1 MGNCTK
7 PSMKDKI
14 KKVRSLKIR
23 CTFFLFENVNSRINS
38 ATLILRVYFLELKN
52 TCTIS
57 RSHEVP

>member
-14 KKVRSLKIR
+14 KKVRPLKIR

-38 ATLILRVYFLELKN
+38 ATFTHACLFLGAEEYLYN
-52 TCTIS
+52 L
-57 RSHEVP
+57 